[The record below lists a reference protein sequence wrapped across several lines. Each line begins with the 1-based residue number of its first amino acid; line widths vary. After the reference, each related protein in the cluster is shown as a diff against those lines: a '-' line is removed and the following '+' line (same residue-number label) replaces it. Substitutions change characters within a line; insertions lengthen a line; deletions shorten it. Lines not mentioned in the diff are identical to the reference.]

1 MKAVFN
7 YKGKKIEID
16 LKKCEGFEK
25 MWGLMFTRRENASNL
40 LFEFNKSVAVP
51 IHSFFC
57 GKFIAIWLD
66 EENKVIEIK
75 EVVPWKFSVL
85 PSRKFKKLI
94 EVPINKK
101 NKEIIKI
108 LLNK

>member
-1 MKAVFN
+1 MVKAVFN

-51 IHSFFC
+51 IHSLFC
-57 GKFIAIWLD
+57 PKFVRPIRRRTPDPTTWGVWGVGAPQ
-66 EENKVIEIK
+66 E
-75 EVVPWKFSVL
+75 KFAL
-85 PSRKFKKLI
+85 FGQ
-94 EVPINKK
+94 NWHT
-101 NKEIIKI
+101 IIG
-108 LLNK
+108 